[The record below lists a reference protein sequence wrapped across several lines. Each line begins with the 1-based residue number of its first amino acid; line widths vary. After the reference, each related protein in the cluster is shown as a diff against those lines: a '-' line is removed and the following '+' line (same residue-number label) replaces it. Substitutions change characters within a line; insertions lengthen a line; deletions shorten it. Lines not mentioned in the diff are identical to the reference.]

1 MNPWNKVTAH
11 LAWAGLVV
19 ASFPVAALCQQPTQS
34 QTTGKNSAVAIQPE
48 VLPDSPGTVR
58 AAMTAREIA
67 AAFPPQDPQTSSQS
81 QNQAAPPPP
90 VQNPNQ
96 PPQKP
101 VGTAAAEA
109 PGTSGI
115 TASEPSGAAIAPAKQ
130 HRARTIIIKVGALV
144 GAGVAVGTIVA
155 LTMATS
161 SKPPGA
167 H

>member
-1 MNPWNKVTAH
+1 MNPWNKVAAH

-19 ASFPVAALCQQPTQS
+19 ASFPGVGLCQQSTQLRA
-34 QTTGKNSAVAIQPE
+34 TGKKSAVTIQPE

-58 AAMTAREIA
+58 AAMTAKEIA
-67 AAFPPQDPQTSSQS
+67 AAFPPQEPQSSSQS
-81 QNQAAPPPP
+81 QNQTPPPPP

-109 PGTSGI
+109 PGTSGLA
-115 TASEPSGAAIAPAKQ
+115 ASEPSGAAIAPAKQ
-130 HRARTIIIKVGALV
+130 HRARTLIIKVGALV
-144 GAGVAVGTIVA
+144 GAGIAVGTIAA
-155 LTMATS
+155 LTMATP